1 MPGEAGAAVILAAAG
16 GERLRSERP
25 RVLHRVGGRALV
37 AWVVAAAREAGCAPI
52 HLITGSGA
60 GEIREALEEE
70 CLLEGDPVED
80 DPAEDGV
87 VPGLR
92 GGSLIRVPRRRQEG
106 PRTDWPRGLAILRET
121 LRAGGPVLVL
131 SGAAPLVRPA
141 TLRKLQDSAR
151 GVWGSLAVADLDD
164 PGGLDRVIRRRG
176 RLERI
181 VEAADAD
188 ERELANRTVNAG
200 HYALPAPAILDWLE
214 RLVDHRDQGEVR
226 LADVVSAA
234 ARENPVACVPVEDA
248 SEAAC
253 VDSRADLAAV
263 QRVLYRR
270 SVDALLEAGVTILD
284 PESVWVDAGVTVGP
298 DSVLHPGVTLL
309 GATKIGRGTVVHG
322 GAWLR
327 DSVVADEVEV
337 LPYSVLDGARVAS
350 GCSVGPFA
358 RLRPDAVLEE
368 GARVGNFVE
377 VKKSTLGPGV
387 KASHLAYLGDSSVGA
402 GANIGAGVITCN
414 YDGKTKSRT
423 VIGEG
428 AFVGSDTI
436 LVAPVEVGAGS
447 YTGAGSVI
455 TKDVPEETLAVGRA
469 RQKNIKRRPR

>member
-1 MPGEAGAAVILAAAG
+1 MTVATDVAGAAGAAVILAAGG
-16 GERLRSERP
+16 GERMRSERP
-25 RVLHRVGGRALV
+25 KVLHRVGGRALV

-52 HLITGSGA
+52 HLVVGSGA
-60 GEIREALEEE
+60 DEIRSVLEEE
-70 CLLEGDPVED
+70 ELGGRDIVWVEQRQQKGTGHALLMV
-80 DPAEDGV
+80 
-87 VPGLR
+87 
-92 GGSLIRVPRRRQEG
+92 
-106 PRTDWPRGLAILRET
+106 REV
-121 LRAGGPVLVL
+121 LRADATVLVL
-131 SGAAPLVRPA
+131 SGDAPLVRPA
-141 TLRKLQDSAR
+141 TLRQLLDRAR
-151 GVWGSLAVADLDD
+151 DGWGSAAVADLDD
-164 PGGLDRVIRRRG
+164 PGSLGRVVQRNG

-181 VEAADAD
+181 VEAAAAG
-188 ERELANRTVNAG
+188 ERELAIRTVNAG
-200 HYALPAPAILDWLE
+200 HYALPAPAIFDWLE
-214 RLVDHRDQGEVR
+214 KLDTDNAQGEFY
-226 LADVVSAA
+226 LTDAVSAA
-234 ARENPVACVPVEDA
+234 AREHPVACVRVEDA
-248 SEAAC
+248 SE
-253 VDSRADLAAV
+253 VLGVNSRAELAAV
-263 QRVLYRR
+263 QRVLYGR

-309 GATKIGRGTVVHG
+309 GASRVGRGCTVHS
-322 GAWLR
+322 GAWIR
-327 DSVVADEVEV
+327 DSVLADEVDV

-358 RLRPDAVLEE
+358 RLRPEAVLDE

-387 KASHLAYLGDSSVGA
+387 KASHLAYLGDASVGA

-414 YDGKTKSRT
+414 YDGKTKNRT

-436 LVAPVEVGAGS
+436 LIAPVEVGAGG

-455 TKDVPEETLAVGRA
+455 TRDVPAGTLAVGRS

>member
-1 MPGEAGAAVILAAAG
+1 MAVATDVAGAAGAAVILAAGG
-16 GERLRSERP
+16 GERMRSERP
-25 RVLHRVGGRALV
+25 KVLHRVGGRALV

-52 HLITGSGA
+52 HLVVGSGA
-60 GEIREALEEE
+60 DEIRSVLEEE
-70 CLLEGDPVED
+70 ELGGRDIVWVEQRQQKGTGHALLMV
-80 DPAEDGV
+80 
-87 VPGLR
+87 
-92 GGSLIRVPRRRQEG
+92 
-106 PRTDWPRGLAILRET
+106 REV
-121 LRAGGPVLVL
+121 LRADATILVL
-131 SGAAPLVRPA
+131 SGDAPLVRPA
-141 TLRKLQDSAR
+141 TLRQLLDRAR
-151 GVWGSLAVADLDD
+151 DGWGSVAVADLDD
-164 PGGLDRVIRRRG
+164 PGSLGRVVQRNG

-181 VEAADAD
+181 VEAADAG
-188 ERELANRTVNAG
+188 ERELAIRTVNAG
-200 HYALPAPAILDWLE
+200 HYALPAPAIFDWLE
-214 RLVDHRDQGEVR
+214 KLDTDNAQGEFY
-226 LADVVSAA
+226 LTDAVSAA
-234 ARENPVACVPVEDA
+234 ARENPVACVRVEDA
-248 SEAAC
+248 SE
-253 VDSRADLAAV
+253 VLGVNSRAELAAV

-309 GATKIGRGTVVHG
+309 GASRVGRGCAVHS
-322 GAWLR
+322 GAWIR
-327 DSVVADEVEV
+327 DSVLADEVDV

-358 RLRPDAVLEE
+358 RLRPEAVLDE

-387 KASHLAYLGDSSVGA
+387 KASHLAYLGDTSIGA

-414 YDGKTKSRT
+414 YDGKTKNRT

-436 LVAPVEVGAGS
+436 LVAPVEVGAGG

-455 TKDVPEETLAVGRA
+455 TRDVPEGTLAVGRS
-469 RQKNIKRRPR
+469 RQRNIKRRRR

>member
-1 MPGEAGAAVILAAAG
+1 MTVATDVAGAAGAAVILAAGG
-16 GERLRSERP
+16 GERMRSERP
-25 RVLHRVGGRALV
+25 KVLHRVGGRPLV

-52 HLITGSGA
+52 HLVVGSGA
-60 GEIREALEEE
+60 DEIRSVLEEE
-70 CLLEGDPVED
+70 ELGGRDIVWVEQRQQKGTGHALLMV
-80 DPAEDGV
+80 
-87 VPGLR
+87 
-92 GGSLIRVPRRRQEG
+92 
-106 PRTDWPRGLAILRET
+106 REV
-121 LRAGGPVLVL
+121 LRADATVLVL
-131 SGAAPLVRPA
+131 SGDAPLVRPA
-141 TLRKLQDSAR
+141 TLRELLERAR
-151 GVWGSLAVADLDD
+151 DGWGSVAVADLDD
-164 PGGLDRVIRRRG
+164 PGSLGRVVQRNG
-176 RLERI
+176 RLQRI
-181 VEAADAD
+181 VEAADAG
-188 ERELANRTVNAG
+188 ERELAIRTVNAG
-200 HYALPAPAILDWLE
+200 HYALPAPAIFDWLE
-214 RLVDHRDQGEVR
+214 KLDTDNAQGEFY
-226 LADVVSAA
+226 LTDAVSAA
-234 ARENPVACVPVEDA
+234 ARENPVACVRVEDA
-248 SEAAC
+248 SE
-253 VDSRADLAAV
+253 VLGVNSRAELAAV

-309 GATKIGRGTVVHG
+309 GASRVGRGCTVHS
-322 GAWLR
+322 GAWMR
-327 DSVVADEVEV
+327 DSVLADEVDV

-358 RLRPDAVLEE
+358 RLRPEAVLEE

-387 KASHLAYLGDSSVGA
+387 KASHLAYLGDASVGA

-414 YDGKTKSRT
+414 YDGKTKNRT

-436 LVAPVEVGAGS
+436 LIAPVEVGAGG

-455 TKDVPEETLAVGRA
+455 TRDVPAGTLAVGRS

>member
-1 MPGEAGAAVILAAAG
+1 MTIATDVAGEAGAAVILAAGG

-25 RVLHRVGGRALV
+25 RVLHRAGGRALV
-37 AWVVAAAREAGCAPI
+37 AWVVAAAREAGCTPI
-52 HLITGSGA
+52 HVVVGSGA
-60 GEIREALEEE
+60 REIRKVLEQEGLVGEDVLWVKQREEQGTGQAL
-70 CLLEGDPVED
+70 LLVREL
-80 DPAEDGV
+80 
-87 VPGLR
+87 LR
-92 GGSLIRVPRRRQEG
+92 G
-106 PRTDWPRGLAILRET
+106 D
-121 LRAGGPVLVL
+121 GPVLVL
-131 SGAAPLVRPA
+131 SGDAPLVRPA
-141 TLRKLQDSAR
+141 TLRKLLDSAR
-151 GVWGSLAVADLDD
+151 SGWGSVAVAD
-164 PGGLDRVIRRRG
+164 P
-176 RLERI
+176 
-181 VEAADAD
+181 D
-188 ERELANRTVNAG
+188 EPDGPG
-200 HYALPAPAILDWLE
+200 HYALPVPAIFDWLE
-214 RLVDHRDQGEVR
+214 KLDAEREGSRLC
-226 LADVVSAA
+226 LADAVAA
-234 ARENPVACVPVEDA
+234 AALENPVACVRVEDA
-248 SEAAC
+248 SEALR
-253 VDSRADLAAV
+253 VNSRAELAAV

-284 PESVWVDAGVTVGP
+284 PGSVWVDAGVTVGP

-309 GATKIGRGTVVHG
+309 GASRVGRGCTVHC

-327 DSVVADEVEV
+327 DSVLADGVDV

-358 RLRPDAVLEE
+358 RLRPEAVLDE
-368 GARVGNFVE
+368 GVRVGNFVE

-387 KASHLAYLGDSSVGA
+387 KASHLSYLGDSSVGA

-414 YDGKTKSRT
+414 YDGKTKNRT

-436 LVAPVEVGAGS
+436 LIAPVEVGAGS

>member
-1 MPGEAGAAVILAAAG
+1 MAVATDVAGAAGAAVILAAGG
-16 GERLRSERP
+16 GERMRSERP
-25 RVLHRVGGRALV
+25 KVLHRVGGRALV

-52 HLITGSGA
+52 HLVVGSGA
-60 GEIREALEEE
+60 DEIRSVLEEE
-70 CLLEGDPVED
+70 ELGGRDIVWVEQRQQKGTGHALLMV
-80 DPAEDGV
+80 
-87 VPGLR
+87 
-92 GGSLIRVPRRRQEG
+92 
-106 PRTDWPRGLAILRET
+106 REV
-121 LRAGGPVLVL
+121 LRADATILVL
-131 SGAAPLVRPA
+131 SGDAPLVRPA
-141 TLRKLQDSAR
+141 TLRELLGRAR
-151 GVWGSLAVADLDD
+151 DGWGSVAVADLDD
-164 PGGLDRVIRRRG
+164 PGSLGRVVQRNG

-181 VEAADAD
+181 VEAADAG
-188 ERELANRTVNAG
+188 ERELAIRTVNAG
-200 HYALPAPAILDWLE
+200 HYALPAPAIFDWLE
-214 RLVDHRDQGEVR
+214 KLDTDNAQGEFY
-226 LADVVSAA
+226 LTDAVSAA
-234 ARENPVACVPVEDA
+234 ARENPVACVRVEDA
-248 SEAAC
+248 SE
-253 VDSRADLAAV
+253 VLGVNSRAELAAV

-309 GATKIGRGTVVHG
+309 GASRVGRGCAVHS
-322 GAWLR
+322 GAWIR
-327 DSVVADEVEV
+327 DSVLADEVDV

-358 RLRPDAVLEE
+358 RLRPEAVLDE

-387 KASHLAYLGDSSVGA
+387 KASHLAYLGDTSIGA

-414 YDGKTKSRT
+414 YDGKTKNRT

-436 LVAPVEVGAGS
+436 LVAPVEVGAGG

-455 TKDVPEETLAVGRA
+455 TRDVPEGTLAVGRS
-469 RQKNIKRRPR
+469 RQKNIKRRRR

>member
-1 MPGEAGAAVILAAAG
+1 MTIATDVAGEAGAAVILAAGG
-16 GERLRSERP
+16 GESLRSERP
-25 RVLHRVGGRALV
+25 RALHRAGGRALV
-37 AWVVAAAREAGCAPI
+37 AWVVAAARKAGCTPI
-52 HLITGSGA
+52 HVVVGSGA
-60 GEIREALEEE
+60 REMREVLE
-70 CLLEGDPVED
+70 
-80 DPAEDGV
+80 
-87 VPGLR
+87 
-92 GGSLIRVPRRRQEG
+92 QEG
-106 PRTDWPRGLAILRET
+106 LGGEDVLWVKQRAEQPEDE
-121 LRAGGPVLVL
+121 RAGQALLLVRELLDGDSPVLVL
-131 SGAAPLVRPA
+131 SGDAPLIRPA
-141 TLRKLQDSAR
+141 TLRKLLDSAR
-151 GVWGSLAVADLDD
+151 RGWGSVAVADPDE
-164 PGGLDRVIRRRG
+164 PGSPR
-176 RLERI
+176 
-181 VEAADAD
+181 
-188 ERELANRTVNAG
+188 
-200 HYALPAPAILDWLE
+200 HYALPVPEIFDWLE
-214 RLVDHRDQGEVR
+214 KLDAEREGRRLC
-226 LADVVSAA
+226 LADAVAA
-234 ARENPVACVPVEDA
+234 AALENPVACVRVEDA
-248 SEAAC
+248 SEALG
-253 VDSRADLAAV
+253 VNSRAELAAV

-284 PESVWVDAGVTVGP
+284 PDSVWVDAGVTVGP

-309 GATKIGRGTVVHG
+309 GASRVGRGCTVHC

-327 DSVVADEVEV
+327 DSVLADEVDV

-358 RLRPDAVLEE
+358 RLRPEAVLEE

-387 KASHLAYLGDSSVGA
+387 KASHLSYLGDSSVGA

-414 YDGKTKSRT
+414 YDGKTKNRT

-436 LVAPVEVGAGS
+436 LIAPVEVGAGS

>member
-1 MPGEAGAAVILAAAG
+1 MTVATDVAGAAGAAVILAAGG
-16 GERLRSERP
+16 GERMRSERP
-25 RVLHRVGGRALV
+25 KVLHRVGGRALV

-52 HLITGSGA
+52 HLVVGSGA
-60 GEIREALEEE
+60 DEIRSVLEEE
-70 CLLEGDPVED
+70 ELGGRDIVWVEQRQQKGTGHALLMV
-80 DPAEDGV
+80 
-87 VPGLR
+87 
-92 GGSLIRVPRRRQEG
+92 
-106 PRTDWPRGLAILRET
+106 REV
-121 LRAGGPVLVL
+121 LRADATVLVL
-131 SGAAPLVRPA
+131 SGDAPLVRPA
-141 TLRKLQDSAR
+141 TLRQLLDRAR
-151 GVWGSLAVADLDD
+151 DGWGSAAVADLDD
-164 PGGLDRVIRRRG
+164 PGSLGRVVQRNG

-181 VEAADAD
+181 VEAADAG
-188 ERELANRTVNAG
+188 ERELAIRTVNAG
-200 HYALPAPAILDWLE
+200 HYALPAPAIFDWLE
-214 RLVDHRDQGEVR
+214 KLDTDNAQGEFY
-226 LADVVSAA
+226 LTDAVSAA
-234 ARENPVACVPVEDA
+234 AREHPVACVRVEDA
-248 SEAAC
+248 SE
-253 VDSRADLAAV
+253 VLGVNSRAELAAV
-263 QRVLYRR
+263 QRVLYGR

-309 GATKIGRGTVVHG
+309 GASRVGRGCTVHS
-322 GAWLR
+322 GAWIR
-327 DSVVADEVEV
+327 DSVLADEVDV

-358 RLRPDAVLEE
+358 RLRPEAVLDE

-387 KASHLAYLGDSSVGA
+387 KASHLAYLGDASVGA

-414 YDGKTKSRT
+414 YDGKTKNRT

-436 LVAPVEVGAGS
+436 LIAPVEVGAGG

-455 TKDVPEETLAVGRA
+455 TRDVPAGTLAVGRS

>member
-1 MPGEAGAAVILAAAG
+1 MTVATDVAGAAGAAVILAAGG
-16 GERLRSERP
+16 GERMRSERP
-25 RVLHRVGGRALV
+25 KVLHRVGGRALV

-52 HLITGSGA
+52 HLVVGSGA
-60 GEIREALEEE
+60 DEIRSVLEEE
-70 CLLEGDPVED
+70 ELGGRDIVWVEQRQQKGSGHALLMV
-80 DPAEDGV
+80 
-87 VPGLR
+87 
-92 GGSLIRVPRRRQEG
+92 
-106 PRTDWPRGLAILRET
+106 REV
-121 LRAGGPVLVL
+121 LRADATVLVL
-131 SGAAPLVRPA
+131 SGDAPLVRPA
-141 TLRKLQDSAR
+141 TLRQLLDRAR
-151 GVWGSLAVADLDD
+151 DGWGSAAVADLDD
-164 PGGLDRVIRRRG
+164 PGSLGRVVQRNG

-181 VEAADAD
+181 VEAADAG
-188 ERELANRTVNAG
+188 ERELAIRTVNAG
-200 HYALPAPAILDWLE
+200 HYALPAPAIFDWLE
-214 RLVDHRDQGEVR
+214 KLDTDNAQGEFY
-226 LADVVSAA
+226 LTDAVSAA
-234 ARENPVACVPVEDA
+234 AREHPVACVRVEDA
-248 SEAAC
+248 SE
-253 VDSRADLAAV
+253 VLGVNSRAELAAV
-263 QRVLYRR
+263 QRVLYGR

-309 GATKIGRGTVVHG
+309 GASRVGRGCTVHS
-322 GAWLR
+322 GAWIR
-327 DSVVADEVEV
+327 DSVLADEVDV

-358 RLRPDAVLEE
+358 RLRPEAVLDE

-387 KASHLAYLGDSSVGA
+387 KASHLAYLGDASVGA

-414 YDGKTKSRT
+414 YDGKTKNRT

-436 LVAPVEVGAGS
+436 LIAPVEVGAGG

-455 TKDVPEETLAVGRA
+455 TRDVPAGTLAVGRS